1 MSAKLGTAAEP
12 VLIKRYPN
20 RRLYDTRESR
30 YVTLSDLVEMV
41 MSGTHFKV
49 VSSKSGEDVTRM
61 VLMQIIAE
69 REERGPALMPASFM
83 TSLIH
88 FYGDAMQTM
97 VSAYLEACMQAFV
110 INQKNLRHSLWSAFS
125 GGLPFGPAGLMP
137 GPDAETPEPA
147 EDRPAEDTPAKDG

>member
-1 MSAKLGTAAEP
+1 MSAKSGSGKEP

-30 YVTLSDLVEMV
+30 YVTLADLVEMV
-41 MSGTHFKV
+41 MSGTEFKV

-61 VLMQIIAE
+61 VLMQIISE
-69 REERGPALMPASFM
+69 REDRGPALMPVSFM

-88 FYGDAMQTM
+88 FYGDTMQTM

-110 INQKNLRHSLWSAFS
+110 INQQNLRHSLWSAFS
-125 GGLPFGPAGLMP
+125 GSLPFGTTRLAGQ
-137 GPDAETPEPA
+137 DAEA
-147 EDRPAEDTPAKDG
+147 KKEDDKDPGKET